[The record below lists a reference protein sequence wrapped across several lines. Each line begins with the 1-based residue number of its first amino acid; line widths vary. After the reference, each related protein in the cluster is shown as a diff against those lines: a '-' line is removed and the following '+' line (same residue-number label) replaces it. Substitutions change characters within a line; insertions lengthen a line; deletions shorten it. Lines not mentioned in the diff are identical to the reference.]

1 MANVKRLKMYMNT
14 KEHLRGGISQYN
26 MLYKCSN
33 IVDETFG
40 QVDISFD
47 QSDGVNR
54 SNKPNKEFQR
64 FLLAFEVV
72 EALPNEYDKLKEDLE
87 ISITGY
93 IFKPTKFHDEWI
105 EEASENASSKGHTVL
120 FKEKLL
126 P

>member
-1 MANVKRLKMYMNT
+1 
-14 KEHLRGGISQYN
+14 

-40 QVDISFD
+40 KADIYTD
-47 QSDGVNR
+47 QSDEVSR
-54 SNKPNKEFQR
+54 SNKPNKEFQK

-93 IFKPTKFHDEWI
+93 IFKPTKFYDE
-105 EEASENASSKGHTVL
+105 
-120 FKEKLL
+120 
-126 P
+126 